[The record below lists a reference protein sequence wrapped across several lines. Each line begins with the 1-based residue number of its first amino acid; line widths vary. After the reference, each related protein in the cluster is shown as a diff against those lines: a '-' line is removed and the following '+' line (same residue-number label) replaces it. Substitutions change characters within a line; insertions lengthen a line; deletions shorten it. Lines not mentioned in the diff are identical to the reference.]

1 MEATREFIRDSLNGM
16 VPFATHC
23 GVEVTEVT
31 AEGGRAELT
40 PSVEIENHLG
50 TLHAGALFTLGEA
63 ASGAAM
69 SGVFADMILGVIP
82 VAAAAEISFFKPAR
96 GRIRAHARVNQ
107 NSGGLLD
114 AIRSDG
120 VARFKVDVTLCDE
133 DDLEVARL
141 VVDWHVSNK
150 GKIPENAKTEG
161 R

>member
-69 SGVFADMILGVIP
+69 SGVFADMILGLFLLLRP
-82 VAAAAEISFFKPAR
+82 QRLASSSRPAVEYVHTR
-96 GRIRAHARVNQ
+96 G
-107 NSGGLLD
+107 
-114 AIRSDG
+114 
-120 VARFKVDVTLCDE
+120 
-133 DDLEVARL
+133 
-141 VVDWHVSNK
+141 
-150 GKIPENAKTEG
+150 
-161 R
+161 